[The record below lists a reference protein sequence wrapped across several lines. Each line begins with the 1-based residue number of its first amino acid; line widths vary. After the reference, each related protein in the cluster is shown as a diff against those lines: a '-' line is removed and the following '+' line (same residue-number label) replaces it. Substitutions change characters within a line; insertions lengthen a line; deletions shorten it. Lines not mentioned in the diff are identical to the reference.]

1 MYPIFI
7 FFVFYFLFQVL
18 RRTVFDGE
26 SQSALLLGGTG
37 SGKSLLLDRV
47 LRSLAHE
54 AADRGGSASG
64 LSSGLSPGL
73 SSGLSSGSGL
83 GEKRKRWGGGECDGV
98 EEGQGGDG
106 SAVSPPCSEGAT
118 GTEKEQASPLTPP
131 PPPFRVVY
139 LNGLAQTDDAVAMK
153 EVVQQ
158 LGVTGTQG
166 AAYSR

>member
-1 MYPIFI
+1 MYPIFV

-18 RRTVFDGE
+18 RRTVCDGE

-54 AADRGGSASG
+54 AADRG
-64 LSSGLSPGL
+64 
-73 SSGLSSGSGL
+73 
-83 GEKRKRWGGGECDGV
+83 
-98 EEGQGGDG
+98 
-106 SAVSPPCSEGAT
+106 
-118 GTEKEQASPLTPP
+118 ASPLTPP